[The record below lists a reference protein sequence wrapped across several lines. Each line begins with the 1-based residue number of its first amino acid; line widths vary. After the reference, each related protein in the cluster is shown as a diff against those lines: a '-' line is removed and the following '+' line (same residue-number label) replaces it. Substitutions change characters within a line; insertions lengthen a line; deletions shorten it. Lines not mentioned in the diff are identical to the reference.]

1 MQMFGIDDFKKLK
14 EVSKKTGCRIK
25 LNSRRGLPFFLDRYK
40 KRKIFFALLLLITA
54 LVYVESKFVWNIE
67 IEGTENIEN
76 AEILEELKNFGLD
89 IGAKKKDINP
99 QDIINQIRLKR
110 DDIAWMRIDLSG
122 TNIVVKLAEKTKKP
136 EIIKEDEYCNI
147 VSKKTGQITKITAKS
162 GTAVA
167 KVGDIVEKRKHLNT
181 VDIWK
186 GNLQEQDMFIGEGEV
201 IAKVWYSKKEK
212 MDLKQ
217 VAVSKTGNTQKK
229 YCIKLNN
236 FQINLG
242 KSLPKFQKYD
252 TIVEDKKLKLFSDF
266 YLPITL
272 GISTYYELEEK
283 EEVYTKE
290 EAKEKLKEKLKAE
303 LAKEI
308 ENKEGI
314 TNIQIN
320 ENEDKTFIEVEVIYE
335 VLESIGTEEKMI

>member
-335 VLESIGTEEKMI
+335 VLESIGTEEKII

>member
-25 LNSRRGLPFFLDRYK
+25 LNSRRGLPFLLDRYK
-40 KRKIFFALLLLITA
+40 KRKIFLELLLLIKA
-54 LVYVESKFVWNIE
+54 LGYLESKIVWNIE